1 MLLADRIRSF
11 RRRRI
16 DLPVGPDDLVLDV
29 GSGDKP
35 SWRADVLLDGYPG
48 EEHASQRSGLHAAR
62 VDRPLFVADAG
73 AMPFQDDAFD
83 FVICSHV
90 LEHVL
95 DPAAVVAELS
105 RVARA
110 GYIEVPLAASSKIL
124 DFPSHLWWCR
134 QDDDGTLVLTG
145 KTEPWH
151 DREVHDH
158 LRATGVDRAL
168 DELLNNTYFHHHLI
182 SVSWQGS
189 VSVRVEGAPSAQV
202 LEHAR
207 TAEADHH
214 GGDALVARALTTAL
228 TLPKRRR
235 DRRIRIG
242 DVVRSELVED
252 PDEVLAARVYELG

>member
-1 MLLADRIRSF
+1 MLLADRLRSF

-16 DLPVGPDDLVLDV
+16 DLPVGPGDLVLDV

-48 EEHASQRSGLHAAR
+48 EEHAAQRSGTEKAR
-62 VDRPLFVADAG
+62 VDRPLFVADA
-73 AMPFQDDAFD
+73 ADMPFVDDAFD

-95 DPAAVVAELS
+95 DPAGVVAELS
-105 RVARA
+105 RVAKA

-134 QDDDGTLVLTG
+134 QDQDGTLVLTA

-158 LRATGVDRAL
+158 LRATGVDRPL
-168 DELLNNTYFHHHLI
+168 NELINTTYFHHHQI
-182 SVSWQGS
+182 GVWWTGS
-189 VSVRVEGAPSAQV
+189 VGVRVEGTPSATV
-202 LEHAR
+202 LEHAQS
-207 TAEADHH
+207 TAADHH
-214 GGDALVARALTTAL
+214 GGDALVARGLTAVL
-228 TLPKRRR
+228 TFPKRRR
-235 DRRIRIG
+235 SRQLRLADI
-242 DVVRSELVED
+242 VKPELLQGR
-252 PDEVLAARVYELG
+252 DEVLAPRVYELG

>member
-1 MLLADRIRSF
+1 VLLADRLRSF
-11 RRRRI
+11 HRRRI
-16 DLPVGPDDLVLDV
+16 ALPVRRGDLVLDV

-48 EEHASQRSGLHAAR
+48 DEHAVQRSGTRAAR
-62 VDRPLFVADAG
+62 VDRPLFVADA
-73 AMPFQDDAFD
+73 ADMPFADDAFD
-83 FVICSHV
+83 YVICSHV

-134 QDDDGTLVLTG
+134 QDEDGTLVLTA

-151 DREVHDH
+151 DREIHDH
-158 LRATGVDRAL
+158 LAATGLDRTL
-168 DELLNNTYFHHHLI
+168 DELLNNAYFHHHLI
-182 SVSWQGS
+182 SVSWSGS
-189 VSVRVEGAPSAQV
+189 VSVRVEGTPSEAV

-207 TAEADHH
+207 STEAEHH
-214 GGDALVARALTTAL
+214 GREALAARVLTSVL
-228 TLPKRRR
+228 TLPRRR
-235 DRRIRIG
+235 RPRPVRLG
-242 DVVRSELVED
+242 DIVRPGLVGD
-252 PDEVLAARVYELG
+252 PDQVLEARVYELT

>member
-1 MLLADRIRSF
+1 MLLADRLRSF

-16 DLPVGPDDLVLDV
+16 DLPVGRNDLVLDV

-48 EEHASQRSGLHAAR
+48 EEHAAQRSGTHAAR

-73 AMPFQDDAFD
+73 NMPFADKTFD

-134 QDDDGTLVLTG
+134 QDADGTLVLTA

-158 LRATGVDRAL
+158 LRATGVDRPL
-168 DELLNNTYFHHHLI
+168 NDLLNNRLFHHHLI
-182 SVSWQGS
+182 SVPWTGS
-189 VSVRVEGAPSAQV
+189 VAVRVEGTPSQEV

-207 TAEADHH
+207 TTEAEHH
-214 GGDALVARALTTAL
+214 GGDALVARVLTAVL

-235 DRRIRIG
+235 PRQVRLG
-242 DVVRSELVED
+242 DIVKPGLVAD
-252 PDEVLAARVYELG
+252 PDEILTARIYELG